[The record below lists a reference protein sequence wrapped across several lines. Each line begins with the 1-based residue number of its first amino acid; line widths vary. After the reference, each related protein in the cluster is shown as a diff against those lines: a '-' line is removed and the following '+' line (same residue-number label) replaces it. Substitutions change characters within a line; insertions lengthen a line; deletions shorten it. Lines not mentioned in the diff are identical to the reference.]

1 VATERRAGTDVPPRG
16 TSWRRDLTFRQL
28 AHRVYAQTV
37 AHDLMER
44 AAALSYYFLFALF
57 PTLLF
62 LTTLLGL
69 LPVPLLM
76 DQLIGYLVRVLP
88 PDAASLIVKTLGE
101 VRTGASGGLLSLGV
115 IAALWGASGG
125 MLSIMSALNRAYEI
139 HDARSWWSRR
149 LVAIALTC
157 GFSVF
162 TLIAILLLVFGEHIG
177 ATAAAL
183 LGLGPHFT
191 RRWALLQW
199 PAIMVCALGGVGLVH
214 YIAPARRRSWVSL
227 LPGSVFAVVAWLVL
241 SFLLR
246 VYVHYVGDYNATYGS
261 IGGVILLMLWLYWIS
276 LALLVGAEINA
287 ALAKTLPLP
296 RGAETGSARLLAT
309 GGPGNRLLDR

>member
-1 VATERRAGTDVPPRG
+1 MD
-16 TSWRRDLTFRQL
+16 
-28 AHRVYAQTV
+28 
-37 AHDLMER
+37 R

-76 DQLIGYLVRVLP
+76 DRLIGYLVRVLP

-101 VRTGASGGLLSLGV
+101 VRTGASRGLLSLGV

-125 MLSIMSALNRAYEI
+125 MLSIISALNRAYEMT
-139 HDARSWWSRR
+139 DSRSWWSRR
-149 LVAIALTC
+149 LIAMALTC

-162 TLIAILLLVFGEHIG
+162 TLIAILLLVFGERIG
-177 ATAAAL
+177 EGAAAL

-191 RRWALLQW
+191 HTWNVLQW
-199 PAIMVCALGGVGLVH
+199 PAIMLCALTGVGLVH
-214 YIAPARRRSWVSL
+214 YLAPARRRPWISL
-227 LPGSVFAVVAWLVL
+227 VPGSVFAVAAWLAL

-246 VYVHYVGDYNATYGS
+246 VYVHYVGNYNATYGS
-261 IGGVILLMLWLYWIS
+261 IGGVILLMLWQYWIS

-287 ALAKTLPLP
+287 ALAEVVPHP
-296 RGAETGSARLLAT
+296 QGAETASVRLLAT
-309 GGPGNRLLDR
+309 GRPRERLLDR